1 MSNNNSSLRPGWF
14 KGSGA
19 GGGKGFQPP
28 PTASDRGEK
37 GRSNS
42 TGSGGDNESGGKKDS
57 NIFAA
62 LLDDEDGAGSGVGD
76 GNGIVHASESSSKP
90 PPVINSSRSEAFR
103 SSFNRSSSSGSRR
116 SLADLAARVPDSSTG
131 SHGQGGRRNSSYH
144 SGFDGPKSGP
154 GGSGRFSHMHS
165 HEGGSVGGHGGSI
178 ESFKPDPKIVRY
190 TREKLLSLRIAPR
203 GEDPGPPENL
213 KPLEGSVII
222 SPSAQDPVCWD
233 TFDAEEIWEMAR
245 EQRRSSAVL
254 AGKPIGSVEG
264 GEQRRRTAPSSGRWS
279 RGLALPPPED
289 SNKRKGDADDPN
301 ELWDD
306 PVGGVMGAA
315 SDFSSF
321 GALPPE
327 DNGHAFDFDKMAEA
341 SANLEKEL
349 HGDKS
354 IDSEEENNT
363 AKVVDVSRPLASA
376 GTTLVSGSGN
386 DVNVFEDFDTP
397 VTSDNEGETKPPATT
412 TRDDKEV
419 TAVRG
424 GGEDPSASSRLM
436 QMIGVSRDQ
445 SNDQAN
451 NNIAPSE
458 PSSNP
463 WGSSTS
469 ASGVPSNTTTS
480 IDPIIGGIGGVSS
493 NSGGSSISLNPWGD
507 PIVSATASSQHT
519 GASGGGMNLGG
530 IHLTPFSAEEKN
542 LETQRI
548 AEHEKIARQ
557 EAEMLARRRR
567 EEEEEKRRSL
577 VQQQQSSPQQSQIEL
592 VLMERI
598 CTILENS
605 WGRNDLLSI
614 LRTLHSEDS
623 RVVPLLGNID
633 ALRALIARSPQRVSL
648 RRDPGLAGEMAVLIM
663 TNTQWQEQQQIQAR
677 IQQEEMRRRHLEE
690 EAKARLQARNQ
701 LAASIKKDAPWF
713 YSDPQNNIQGPFR
726 GEEMRQW
733 LEAGYFKGDLPIS
746 QLPSGPFHQLSNWF
760 PDLSAAFTSNS
771 AGGQEDANIAAA
783 KEQQKMD
790 AEVAANAERQ
800 RRAEEEEEQ
809 KKAKAI
815 ALAEAARKEAEE
827 EAAARA
833 RSLERNNVVQIQ
845 APVNGGNQS
854 STQLKMMLGL
864 SSGEQPATESKA
876 PEVVEDGTKAG
887 KKTNPKLLKSP
898 SKKVSQRAVDKSQGA
913 PQPEEKA
920 RSIVPESM
928 PPPAP
933 VAPVIPAWG
942 GVANN
947 MPTKSMS
954 EIQQEEARAAAE
966 LAAKR
971 GNLPEPTSSGWAN
984 IAAGST
990 GWSTGAIRPTS
1001 IQNVA
1006 PVTSVRPGQAPSK
1019 SQTKKVSTN
1028 IPHTRS
1034 TPVSSSAEEFG
1045 ATMSPAIEKW
1055 CKEKMQQI
1063 NGSNDLTLVAF
1074 CMTLNDANEIRQYLT
1089 TYLGSTPQ
1097 VNNFAT
1103 EFINKRGLGSKQEE
1117 WETPGSAKKG
1127 RKKKSGR

>member
-1 MSNNNSSLRPGWF
+1 
-14 KGSGA
+14 
-19 GGGKGFQPP
+19 
-28 PTASDRGEK
+28 
-37 GRSNS
+37 
-42 TGSGGDNESGGKKDS
+42 
-57 NIFAA
+57 
-62 LLDDEDGAGSGVGD
+62 
-76 GNGIVHASESSSKP
+76 
-90 PPVINSSRSEAFR
+90 
-103 SSFNRSSSSGSRR
+103 
-116 SLADLAARVPDSSTG
+116 
-131 SHGQGGRRNSSYH
+131 
-144 SGFDGPKSGP
+144 
-154 GGSGRFSHMHS
+154 
-165 HEGGSVGGHGGSI
+165 
-178 ESFKPDPKIVRY
+178 
-190 TREKLLSLRIAPR
+190 
-203 GEDPGPPENL
+203 
-213 KPLEGSVII
+213 
-222 SPSAQDPVCWD
+222 
-233 TFDAEEIWEMAR
+233 
-245 EQRRSSAVL
+245 
-254 AGKPIGSVEG
+254 
-264 GEQRRRTAPSSGRWS
+264 
-279 RGLALPPPED
+279 
-289 SNKRKGDADDPN
+289 
-301 ELWDD
+301 
-306 PVGGVMGAA
+306 
-315 SDFSSF
+315 
-321 GALPPE
+321 
-327 DNGHAFDFDKMAEA
+327 
-341 SANLEKEL
+341 
-349 HGDKS
+349 
-354 IDSEEENNT
+354 
-363 AKVVDVSRPLASA
+363 
-376 GTTLVSGSGN
+376 
-386 DVNVFEDFDTP
+386 
-397 VTSDNEGETKPPATT
+397 
-412 TRDDKEV
+412 
-419 TAVRG
+419 
-424 GGEDPSASSRLM
+424 
-436 QMIGVSRDQ
+436 
-445 SNDQAN
+445 
-451 NNIAPSE
+451 
-458 PSSNP
+458 
-463 WGSSTS
+463 
-469 ASGVPSNTTTS
+469 
-480 IDPIIGGIGGVSS
+480 
-493 NSGGSSISLNPWGD
+493 
-507 PIVSATASSQHT
+507 
-519 GASGGGMNLGG
+519 MNLGG
-530 IHLTPFSAEEKN
+530 IHLSPFSAEEKN
-542 LETQRI
+542 LEAQRI
-548 AEHEKIARQ
+548 AEREKIARQ
-557 EAEMLARRRR
+557 EAEMHARRRR

-605 WGRNDLLSI
+605 WGRNDLISI

-623 RVVPLLGNID
+623 RVIPLLGNID

-690 EAKARLQARNQ
+690 EAKARLQTQNQ

-771 AGGQEDANIAAA
+771 AGGQEDDNIAAA

-790 AEVAANAERQ
+790 AEVAANANANAERQ
-800 RRAEEEEEQ
+800 RRAEEEEAQ

-815 ALAEAARKEAEE
+815 ALAEAGRKEAEE

-833 RSLERNNVVQIQ
+833 RSLERKNVVEIQ

-864 SSGEQPATESKA
+864 SSGEQPATESKD
-876 PEVVEDGTKAG
+876 PDVMDGTKAG
-887 KKTNPKLLKSP
+887 KKTNPKSSKNT
-898 SKKVSQRAVDKSQGA
+898 SKKVSQRAADKPQGA

-933 VAPVIPAWG
+933 VAPTIPAWG

-971 GNLPEPTSSGWAN
+971 GNMPQPTSSGWAN

-1028 IPHTRS
+1028 IQQTRS
-1034 TPVSSSAEEFG
+1034 TPVSSSSAEEFG